1 MRSAEPSH
9 PGLLDFLATWF
20 VQNNWSLK
28 KLNRLI
34 VLSSTW
40 QQASIDRPTHRAADP
55 SNRLLWRMNRRRLG
69 FEAMRD
75 SILSVAGQL
84 ERRIGGRPTEQRPD
98 DSTNR
103 RRTMYSFVDREK
115 LPDLFRV
122 FDFPCPDI
130 SAPSRSQTTVP
141 QQSLFLLN
149 SPFVIAQAEAAAQG
163 LGQDSGG
170 AEQGIRQLYRQVL
183 GREPAIDE
191 LEIGRAHV

>member
-1 MRSAEPSH
+1 
-9 PGLLDFLATWF
+9 
-20 VQNNWSLK
+20 
-28 KLNRLI
+28 
-34 VLSSTW
+34 
-40 QQASIDRPTHRAADP
+40 
-55 SNRLLWRMNRRRLG
+55 MNRRRLG

-98 DSTNR
+98 DSTNL

-149 SPFVIAQAEAAAQG
+149 SPFVIAQAEAAAKRLVSSAVPEEG
-163 LGQDSGG
+163 V
-170 AEQGIRQLYRQVL
+170 RQLYRRLL
-183 GREPAIDE
+183 GREPATDE
-191 LEIGRAHV
+191 LALAKHYVSESGESPKADSWTELAQVLMLSNEFLFVD

>member
-1 MRSAEPSH
+1 
-9 PGLLDFLATWF
+9 
-20 VQNNWSLK
+20 
-28 KLNRLI
+28 
-34 VLSSTW
+34 
-40 QQASIDRPTHRAADP
+40 
-55 SNRLLWRMNRRRLG
+55 
-69 FEAMRD
+69 MRD
-75 SILSVAGQL
+75 SMLSVAGQL
-84 ERRIGGRPTEQRPD
+84 ERRTGGRPTEQRPD

-149 SPFVIAQAEAAAQG
+149 SPFVIAQGEAAAQG

-191 LEIGRAHV
+191 LALAKRYVVDRSQLKVSSSGKSSSPNPWAELAQVLLLSNEFLFMD